1 MSIAT
6 SLVELVQHCNN
17 VEKSAKLY
25 AVLGFHHSSNTP
37 IAPDTASLL
46 LTATASTS
54 NAAANSANSN
64 LSNSNSNNVVASGV
78 VIRLLH
84 VSASVK
90 LPAPVPSTL
99 LRCVVASPQ
108 SVVRDL
114 IDSGWTRLV
123 GKASQTKKKKK
134 KNLKF
139 SVFFFKVAI
148 RTVCGNSWDATG
160 NSVHNN
166 IIHH

>member
-1 MSIAT
+1 VSLDLNKKKGKGKKRFFFSTSMVSIAP
-6 SLVELVQHCNN
+6 SLVEVVQHCNN

-25 AVLGFHHSSNTP
+25 AALGFQHAP

-54 NAAANSANSN
+54 NNNAANNGTN
-64 LSNSNSNNVVASGV
+64 SNSNSNNLAAASGV

-123 GKASQTKKKKK
+123 GTALETREKERKKKKK
-134 KNLKF
+134 
-139 SVFFFKVAI
+139 S
-148 RTVCGNSWDATG
+148 
-160 NSVHNN
+160 
-166 IIHH
+166 

>member
-1 MSIAT
+1 MVSIAP

-25 AVLGFHHSSNTP
+25 AVLGFHHAQNLA
-37 IAPDTASLL
+37 IAPDTPSLL
-46 LTATASTS
+46 LTATASTAS
-54 NAAANSANSN
+54 NNQQQG
-64 LSNSNSNNVVASGV
+64 SNSTNSTNSNNSNVAASGV

-123 GKASQTKKKKK
+123 GEFALLSQTKSK
-134 KNLKF
+134 KNLI
-139 SVFFFKVAI
+139 FFFFFFFFFFQ
-148 RTVCGNSWDATG
+148 RR
-160 NSVHNN
+160 
-166 IIHH
+166 